1 MSALSSSL
9 CGRQQEASENDSTFW
24 RYDMMHCCWV
34 GWYGS
39 IGVLRR
45 GGTPRRGGLPPHRA
59 HHPSSRQAATCTL
72 AVAAGF
78 RRRAGGRRGR
88 RIARAG
94 RPERRRHPAP
104 RPRAY
109 VPSLFN
115 LCARGC
121 VRQVASVEAA
131 PLALPLRGG
140 PGGFISSAK
149 ISHARRA
156 TPLLLFCQQPSRN

>member
-1 MSALSSSL
+1 LSALSSSL

-24 RYDMMHCCWV
+24 RYHMMHCWV

-45 GGTPRRGGLPPHRA
+45 GGTPGRGGLPPPPTRTNRA

-109 VPSLFN
+109 VTSLFN

-140 PGGFISSAK
+140 PAK
-149 ISHARRA
+149 ISHARPA